1 MVKEL
6 DDLRDKLQPLR
17 MEYKKEKES
26 IEEIGLLKQK
36 KEEIQF
42 AVSPSKKGPDP
53 ANLEIKLLARD
64 YERLHVKT
72 AAIRI
77 RIGLVPADL
86 VSTGLSRRIGSIR
99 ARQGVSL
106 HGPENNAS
114 IFERISP

>member
-1 MVKEL
+1 MWPWPLKLSNKNTISHE
-6 DDLRDKLQPLR
+6 RKLQER
-17 MEYKKEKES
+17 EK
-26 IEEIGLLKQK
+26 
-36 KEEIQF
+36 EIQF